1 MAKSR
6 DNITTKFSVDISEL
20 KAGIQEANRQIKLAN
35 SEFKKATAGMD
46 DWSSSADG
54 LTAKINQLSKVE
66 AAEIKKLENLQQEY
80 RLVAE
85 EQGENSVAAQNL
97 LVRLNNQEATVGKV
111 QKQLNQY
118 QSKLDEVKNS
128 STQANSATAEL
139 TNTISKQE
147 AELKDL
153 KSKYKDVVLSQGEA
167 SDEAQTLAAKI
178 TALNSDLQQNKS
190 KLNEADN
197 AAEKLTASL
206 DKTETQTKDTGDG
219 FTVMKGA
226 LSGLIAN
233 GISAGISKLGE
244 YVTSLFEVAEA
255 TKEYRIM
262 MNKVEGSANNFGYS
276 IDYAK
281 ESYKEFYAYLQDD
294 QMATNAINN
303 LMGLQV
309 NTETLD
315 KLVNGSI
322 STWTAYGDSIPIE
335 SLTESITETI
345 NVSKVTGTFADTI
358 NWASLSNE
366 KWNSILSQSSAGQKA
381 FNEAIAQGLPVEDA
395 FSAAL
400 AATTD
405 KQTRANIV
413 ADALNATYGES
424 KKTFDKLSG
433 SILEANKAE
442 AELKDTQAELA
453 KTIEPINTEF
463 TRIKNEALKA
473 LSPAIKEV
481 AGEFTDLIHGINW
494 KGAAGTIG
502 DLLTGAGKGLAFVL
516 NNIKPILTGVKSLAA
531 AWLTYKTAQLA
542 ANATTKIANATLT
555 ISEALIA
562 KTTAGTIANTA
573 ATKAST
579 IATKALSLA
588 QKAAPWALVASL
600 ITGAVVAI
608 GTWITKNN
616 EAQEAE
622 AGSTASVNKLKDSYK
637 ELSEEIKENQKAR
650 EERIAS
656 TEAEAGSISILYDRL
671 EELANKEN
679 KSNSEKQLMTQYVEQ
694 LNELVPELNLAYDE
708 EADTLNKSTK
718 EIEKQI
724 EAQKE
729 LLIAK
734 AAQEELQSIAEDM
747 FETDKKIA
755 EAKEEQ
761 AAAQDKVNEAYQKYI
776 DTGKNYNSSEYF
788 EWKEA
793 TENLQDCKD
802 VVNELTED
810 KKDLDE
816 EWSKTEG
823 LAATKQAAA
832 DTVTE
837 LSKLEKKAQEAG
849 LSIPEGVSEGIKD
862 GSYKVPASVDEL
874 ERLIEF
880 NDLLTKSD
888 VAGTAVPEHIQTQIL
903 NGSMKPK
910 DAVQYMKD
918 LVTYNDML
926 QKAKDAGI
934 KVPDNITSGVSQG
947 KTKPADAVE
956 QINSLMVSK
965 ANSTTG
971 EMKSAGASNISHF
984 KTGISGGASSVK
996 TAAETVAN
1004 QAVQAVKNKK
1014 SSAYTAGYNVSTGI
1028 GSGIRDG
1035 RGWAYDAI
1043 QGMAN
1048 SIIGIFTSIMQI
1060 NSPSKVFR
1068 SIAGS
1073 IPEGIGD
1080 GIKRDAKLA
1089 IQPMKQLG
1097 NDLIAEGK
1105 RTMSGLNLSGV
1116 KGSLSGSL
1124 SSLKARVA
1132 GSNAALATAGSVNN
1146 ITFNQYN
1153 TSPKAMDSL
1162 EVYRNTQKQLRQL
1175 KTLQERG

>member
-118 QSKLDEVKNS
+118 QTKLDEVKNS

-147 AELKDL
+147 AELNDL

-481 AGEFTDLIHGINW
+481 AGEFTDLIHGIDW
-494 KGAAGTIG
+494 KGAAGTTG
-502 DLLTGAGKGLAFVL
+502 DLLTGAGKGLAF
-516 NNIKPILTGVKSLAA
+516 
-531 AWLTYKTAQLA
+531 QL
-542 ANATTKIANATLT
+542 
-555 ISEALIA
+555 
-562 KTTAGTIANTA
+562 
-573 ATKAST
+573 
-579 IATKALSLA
+579 
-588 QKAAPWALVASL
+588 Q
-600 ITGAVVAI
+600 
-608 GTWITKNN
+608 
-616 EAQEAE
+616 
-622 AGSTASVNKLKDSYK
+622 
-637 ELSEEIKENQKAR
+637 R
-650 EERIAS
+650 
-656 TEAEAGSISILYDRL
+656 
-671 EELANKEN
+671 
-679 KSNSEKQLMTQYVEQ
+679 
-694 LNELVPELNLAYDE
+694 
-708 EADTLNKSTK
+708 
-718 EIEKQI
+718 
-724 EAQKE
+724 
-729 LLIAK
+729 
-734 AAQEELQSIAEDM
+734 
-747 FETDKKIA
+747 
-755 EAKEEQ
+755 
-761 AAAQDKVNEAYQKYI
+761 
-776 DTGKNYNSSEYF
+776 
-788 EWKEA
+788 
-793 TENLQDCKD
+793 
-802 VVNELTED
+802 
-810 KKDLDE
+810 
-816 EWSKTEG
+816 
-823 LAATKQAAA
+823 
-832 DTVTE
+832 
-837 LSKLEKKAQEAG
+837 
-849 LSIPEGVSEGIKD
+849 
-862 GSYKVPASVDEL
+862 
-874 ERLIEF
+874 
-880 NDLLTKSD
+880 
-888 VAGTAVPEHIQTQIL
+888 
-903 NGSMKPK
+903 
-910 DAVQYMKD
+910 
-918 LVTYNDML
+918 
-926 QKAKDAGI
+926 
-934 KVPDNITSGVSQG
+934 
-947 KTKPADAVE
+947 
-956 QINSLMVSK
+956 
-965 ANSTTG
+965 
-971 EMKSAGASNISHF
+971 
-984 KTGISGGASSVK
+984 
-996 TAAETVAN
+996 
-1004 QAVQAVKNKK
+1004 
-1014 SSAYTAGYNVSTGI
+1014 
-1028 GSGIRDG
+1028 
-1035 RGWAYDAI
+1035 
-1043 QGMAN
+1043 
-1048 SIIGIFTSIMQI
+1048 
-1060 NSPSKVFR
+1060 
-1068 SIAGS
+1068 
-1073 IPEGIGD
+1073 
-1080 GIKRDAKLA
+1080 
-1089 IQPMKQLG
+1089 
-1097 NDLIAEGK
+1097 
-1105 RTMSGLNLSGV
+1105 
-1116 KGSLSGSL
+1116 
-1124 SSLKARVA
+1124 
-1132 GSNAALATAGSVNN
+1132 
-1146 ITFNQYN
+1146 
-1153 TSPKAMDSL
+1153 
-1162 EVYRNTQKQLRQL
+1162 
-1175 KTLQERG
+1175 